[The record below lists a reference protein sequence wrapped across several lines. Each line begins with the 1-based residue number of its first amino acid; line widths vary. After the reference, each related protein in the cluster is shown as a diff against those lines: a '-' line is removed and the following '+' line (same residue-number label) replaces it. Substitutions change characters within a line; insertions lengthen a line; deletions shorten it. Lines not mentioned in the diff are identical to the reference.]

1 MDHHAFQPGD
11 WLVQTKLH
19 PPAIRPETLRRDRL
33 DDALRS
39 AVTGSP
45 LTLVSA
51 PAGSGKTTILA
62 SLRLVIPEYPLA
74 WLSLDEEDNDSTR
87 FLAALT
93 TALQRLHPEVGAS
106 VWPLLRGVSP
116 DMVGRDR
123 RVMGALINDL
133 LQSIEQPFIL
143 VLDDLHVIT
152 DSMIYLA
159 LEYLLNHLPPQM
171 RIVVGT
177 RHDPPLPLA
186 RLAARRQMVELR
198 RSDLAFTPA
207 EARALLNQ
215 VLGLSLSDQELTA
228 LLTQTEGWAVG
239 LCLLAASLE
248 GKSAPERRSAF
259 LAGISQS
266 ERYVFDFLAEEVL
279 RAQAP
284 DVREFLLQT
293 SILAELTPG
302 ACRAVTGRADALEVL
317 EGIYRR
323 NLFLVA
329 MQPAEGEAVAY
340 RYHALFA
347 RFLQRQLEREFP
359 EQVGQLHRRAAE
371 AQPTPGRAIAHY
383 FAAGL
388 WDQAAQVMEQVG
400 YDLIGRGLSETL
412 CTWYAALPEEV
423 QRAHPRLT
431 LLRGISSIHCGDYLT
446 ATLYLDRARS
456 VFAEAGVG
464 PGESAAIC
472 GLMTVAVQN
481 GEFDRV
487 RELAERADR
496 LPLNPQGQ
504 AMVYMSRA
512 WLSLLDGDWGQVAI
526 QVQGAL
532 SVALAE
538 RDTLAGISVV
548 AYISPLLVAAPG
560 CLPAVERFCAEMAT
574 VAQPGGALWLGLE
587 EIRSYT
593 LLWRGQIEE
602 ALRVAEAAS
611 ERRDRMTGYPVLGSD
626 VTATLATLYAARHR
640 PEEAAQA
647 VHRLLE
653 RSEGAPSFQ
662 LPFWLHAAGRT
673 LCLVGRLAEA
683 HQLNDRL
690 QAITSTSPFTPVL
703 QAHLAG
709 LLALVERRTA
719 QAEEFLQRAA
729 ELERSVP
736 VTAAAGSARLLLA
749 RLRLDQGRQTE
760 ALALLAEALAADEL
774 HGRIVLVGDLV
785 APVLRLAAGQGDLRA
800 ARLLELVGA
809 PPVAPAALAAAAASA
824 VEQLLTPREIDV
836 LRLLTAGATNREIGE
851 QLFVSE
857 QTVKTHVVHILRKL
871 DVTSRTQAAIR
882 GRELG
887 L

>member
-19 PPAIRPETLRRDRL
+19 PPAIRPETLRRARL
-33 DDALRS
+33 DAALRA

-62 SLRLVIPEYPLA
+62 SLRVVLPEYPLA

-106 VWPLLRGVSP
+106 VWPLLRGATP

-207 EARALLNQ
+207 EARELLNE
-215 VLGLSLSDQELTA
+215 VLGLSLTESELTG
-228 LLTQTEGWAVG
+228 LLAQTEGWAVG

-248 GKSAPERRSAF
+248 GKSAPERRTAF
-259 LAGISQS
+259 LAGITQS

-279 RAQAP
+279 RAQTP
-284 DVREFLLQT
+284 DVRAFLLQS

-317 EGIYRR
+317 EGLYRR

-329 MQPAEGEAVAY
+329 TQPAEGEAVAY

-347 RFLQRQLEREFP
+347 RFLQRQLERESP
-359 EQVGQLHRRAAE
+359 DLLPDLHRQAAE

-388 WDQAAQVMEQVG
+388 WEQAAQVMEQVG
-400 YDLIGRGLSETL
+400 HDLLGRGLSETI
-412 CTWYAALPEEV
+412 CTWYGALPEEV

-431 LLRGISSIHCGDYLT
+431 LLRGQSTIHCGDYRT
-446 ATLYLDRARS
+446 AGLYLDRARA
-456 VFAEAGVG
+456 VFAEAGDSA
-464 PGESAAIC
+464 GEGAALC
-472 GLMTVAVQN
+472 SLMTVAIQH
-481 GEFDRV
+481 GEFDQV
-487 RELAERADR
+487 RALSERAAA
-496 LPLNPQGQ
+496 LPLSTQGR
-504 AMVYMSRA
+504 AIVHMNRA
-512 WLSLLDGDWGQVAI
+512 WLALLDGAWEQVA
-526 QVQGAL
+526 VELQGAL
-532 SVALAE
+532 EVTLAE
-538 RDTLAGISVV
+538 RDRMAGISVV
-548 AYISPLLVAAPG
+548 AYISPLLVAS
-560 CLPAVERFCAEMAT
+560 CLPAVERFCAEMASI
-574 VAQPGGALWLGLE
+574 APPDGPLGLGLA

-611 ERRDRMTGYPVLGSD
+611 ERRERMTGYPILGPD
-626 VTATLATLYAARHR
+626 VTATLAALYLACHR
-640 PEEAAQA
+640 PEEAARA
-647 VHRLLE
+647 ALRLLE
-653 RSEGAPSFQ
+653 RTEGAPPFQ

-673 LCLVGRLAEA
+673 LALVGRLAEA
-683 HQLNDRL
+683 HQINERL
-690 QAITSTSPFTPVL
+690 QAIASPFAFTPVL
-703 QAHLAG
+703 QAQLAG
-709 LLALVERRTA
+709 LLALVEHRTA
-719 QAEEFLQRAA
+719 QAEAHLQRAV
-729 ELERSVP
+729 ELEASVP
-736 VTAAAGSARLLLA
+736 VAAAAGSARLLLA
-749 RLRLDQGRQTE
+749 RLRLDQGRQSE
-760 ALALLAEALAADEL
+760 AMALLKEALAAGDQD
-774 HGRIVLVGDLV
+774 GTFVLFGDLA
-785 APVLRLAAGQGDLRA
+785 APLLHLATGQGDGRA

-809 PPVAPAALAAAAASA
+809 PSAPPAAAAATQSE

-851 QLFVSE
+851 QLYVSE